1 MAGQTVTRA
10 DLCEAVYQKIG
21 LSRTESSKL
30 VESVLDEICD
40 AGSPAVLDLRLA
52 SPPPFEAWLVI
63 ERCRKR
69 FAHAGTS
76 LRLITGT
83 AGYRDER
90 RAAQH
95 CLEQLRTDNS

>member
-1 MAGQTVTRA
+1 MTVLRPL
-10 DLCEAVYQKIG
+10 DDQRSLQLGG
-21 LSRTESSKL
+21 L
-30 VESVLDEICD
+30 LDEICD

-83 AGYRDER
+83 AGYSDER